1 MSLRLQSPSSTR
13 GIAKF
18 FAPLDGVMIF
28 ILAMI
33 AALSLVTMYSAAA
46 EIPDRFIDHAR
57 NLVIAFCVMLM
68 FAYIPPQTLMKAA
81 VPLYLLGVLL
91 LIGVAVAGQTR
102 LGAKRWLNLGVVIQP
117 SELLKIAVPL
127 MLSYYFH
134 LTGVVHGK
142 RAWRVFGLAGA
153 MLVVPFLLIAKQPD
167 LGTGLLVVFAG
178 VYVIF
183 FAGLNWKVIVALLGA
198 GAVGAVVLAKFV
210 LLPYQLK
217 RIEVLIDP
225 TSDPKGAGFHIL
237 QAETAI
243 GSGGWL
249 GKGWEQGTQTHL
261 KFLPEHSTDF
271 LLAVLSEEFGL
282 IGVILL
288 LVLYSVLI
296 LRGLSIAHDATTR
309 FERLLAGAITMI
321 IFTYAFVN
329 MGMVA
334 GMLPVVGVPLPFMSY
349 GGTALITLG
358 VGCGML
364 MSVRHHRIR

>member
-1 MSLRLQSPSSTR
+1 MRLSVQPQMS
-13 GIAKF
+13 GIRKI

-28 ILAMI
+28 VLILI
-33 AALSLVTMYSAAA
+33 AALSAVTMYSASSD
-46 EIPDRFIDHAR
+46 IPERFPDHIR
-57 NLVIAFCVMLM
+57 NLVIGFFVMLT
-68 FAYIPPQTLMKAA
+68 FAYIPPQWLMKVA
-81 VPLYLLGVLL
+81 VPLYALGVFLL
-91 LIGVAVAGQTR
+91 LGVAVAGLTR
-102 LGAKRWLNLGVVIQP
+102 LGAKRWLNVGIVIQP

-134 LTGVVHGK
+134 LTGVVTGK
-142 RAWRVFGLAGA
+142 RAWRAFGLAA
-153 MLVVPFLLIAKQPD
+153 LLLLVPFLLIAKQPD
-167 LGTGLLVVFAG
+167 LGTALLVVFAG
-178 VYVIF
+178 SYVIF
-183 FAGLNWKVIVALLGA
+183 FAGLSWKVIA
-198 GAVGAVVLAKFV
+198 GLMTTAVVSFPIMWQFLK
-210 LLPYQLK
+210 PYQRT
-217 RIEVLIDP
+217 RIEVLLNP
-225 TSDPKGAGFHIL
+225 SSDPRGAGFHIL

-249 GKGWEQGTQTHL
+249 GKGFEQGTQTHL
-261 KFLPEHSTDF
+261 KFLPERSTDF

-282 IGVILL
+282 IGVLLL

-296 LRGLSIAHDATTR
+296 FRGLSIAHGASTR